1 MTYNY
6 NMANEVNEKY
16 SWDPKKRELNLHERG
31 LDFVPLADEILSDPN
46 VVIEID
52 PKPNTAG
59 EERFL
64 AFGLVN
70 GNRLCLCFT
79 PRGDKLHLITIFK
92 VNKRIW
98 RKHYEKDS

>member
-1 MTYNY
+1 
-6 NMANEVNEKY
+6 MANEVNEKY
-16 SWDPKKRELNLHERG
+16 SWDPKKRVLNLQERG

-46 VVIEID
+46 VVIEVD
-52 PKPNTAG
+52 PKPNMAG

-79 PRGDKLHLITIFK
+79 PRNGKLHLITIFK
-92 VNKRIW
+92 VNKKIW
-98 RKHYEKDS
+98 RKHYEKDN

>member
-1 MTYNY
+1 
-6 NMANEVNEKY
+6 MANELNERY
-16 SWDPKKRELNLHERG
+16 SWDPKKRELNLKERG

-64 AFGLVN
+64 AFGLVD

-79 PRGDKLHLITIFK
+79 PRDDKLHLITIFK
-92 VNKRIW
+92 VHEKLW

>member
-1 MTYNY
+1 
-6 NMANEVNEKY
+6 MANEVNEKY
-16 SWDPKKRELNLHERG
+16 SWDPQKRELNLRERG

-46 VVIEID
+46 VVIEVD

-64 AFGLVN
+64 AFGLVR

-79 PRGDKLHLITIFK
+79 PRGEKLHLITIFK
-92 VNKRIW
+92 VHKRLW
-98 RKHYEKDS
+98 RKHYEKNS